1 MATERE
7 MVGTR
12 VPDGVQMGL
21 AATDKIAFFGAAPVV
36 QQTAAAAMGVSYKI
50 TQADSTFA
58 TGSGAYG
65 LDSSASMK
73 LLCDNVVAMRLAL
86 VNAGLIA

>member
-21 AATDKIAFFGAAPVV
+21 AATDKIAFFGSAPVV
-36 QQTAAAAMGVSYKI
+36 QQTAATAVTGYHIIA
-50 TQADSTFA
+50 STD
-58 TGSGAYG
+58 TTTWGM
-65 LDSSASMK
+65 DSSANMA
-73 LLCDNVVAMRLAL
+73 LLCNDVKAMHTTLANL
-86 VNAGLIA
+86 GLMA